1 MLKLFI
7 DLKDNQKRSIM
18 EQSTVHIGHKVKKL
32 RELKNFTQNHMA
44 QELGITQSAY
54 SKMEMGESEIT
65 FHKLERISE
74 ILGISLEDIASF
86 NEQMIFN
93 VMHNQTGNGF
103 VVNKGISEQE
113 RKLYE
118 DQIRLLQE
126 QNDYLKRMLEKV
138 LEK

>member
-1 MLKLFI
+1 M
-7 DLKDNQKRSIM
+7 
-18 EQSTVHIGHKVKKL
+18 

-44 QELGITQSAY
+44 QELGISQSAY
-54 SKMEMGESEIT
+54 SKMELGESEIT
-65 FHKLERISE
+65 YGKLEKISE
-74 ILGISLEDIASF
+74 ILGISLEDISSF

-103 VVNKGISEQE
+103 VVNKGVSDHE

-118 DQIRLLQE
+118 DQIQMLKE
-126 QNDYLKRMLEKV
+126 ANEYLKRMLEKV

>member
-1 MLKLFI
+1 MLWLLL
-7 DLKDNQKRSIM
+7 DLKDNTNIQM
-18 EQSTVHIGHKVKKL
+18 EFSAVNIGHKVKKL

-44 QELGITQSAY
+44 LELGISQSAY
-54 SKMEMGESEIT
+54 SKMELGESEIT
-65 FHKLERISE
+65 YGKLEKISE
-74 ILGISLEDIASF
+74 ILGISLEDISSF

-103 VVNKGISEQE
+103 VVNKGVSDQE

>member
-1 MLKLFI
+1 MESEPI
-7 DLKDNQKRSIM
+7 IM
-18 EQSTVHIGHKVKKL
+18 EFNAVHIGHKVKKL

-54 SKMEMGESEIT
+54 SKMELGESEIT
-65 FHKLERISE
+65 FKKLERISE
-74 ILGISLEDIASF
+74 ILGISLEDISSF

-103 VVNKGISEQE
+103 VVNKGISDQE

-118 DQIRLLQE
+118 DQIKLLQD